1 MNRPM
6 RKLVL
11 GFGLAPIMALMIA
24 LALAATAAAQG
35 YSPAAQKVLT
45 RARVAAGGAGWNLL
59 RGWHETGRLNGA
71 PYEAWLDPLRY
82 GMRVETREAD
92 GVHVHGFNG
101 GGDWRIA
108 PGGQTT
114 GADIRGVISKT
125 RTDAFFDVHGYFYP
139 GRFDAR
145 GEYLGVRRWQGRS
158 FEVVMVKP
166 WAAEPRELWFDARTH
181 LLARLVDRAG
191 GKAVQFSDYRKVG
204 PVRIAFRS
212 WTEGPGGT
220 PTNVRQ
226 VEAVSFP
233 PVDRNLFSLPR
244 RQAETEGPAEA
255 AR

>member
-6 RKLVL
+6 RKLFL
-11 GFGLAPIMALMIA
+11 GFGLA
-24 LALAATAAAQG
+24 LAFAASAAAQG
-35 YSPAAQKVLT
+35 YSPAAQRVLT
-45 RARVAAGGAGWNLL
+45 KARAAAGGSGWNLL
-59 RGWHETGRLNGA
+59 RGWHETGRANGVA
-71 PYEAWLDPLRY
+71 YEAWLDPLRY

-92 GVHVHGFNG
+92 GLHVHGFNG

-108 PGGQTT
+108 PGGQTS
-114 GADIRGVISKT
+114 GADIRGIISRT

-145 GEYLGVRRWQGRS
+145 GEYLGVRRFQGRR

-181 LLARLVDRAG
+181 LLARMVDRAG
-191 GKAVQFSDYRKVG
+191 PRPVAVQFSDYRKVG
-204 PVRIAFRS
+204 PVRLAFRT
-212 WTEGPGGT
+212 WTEGPGGA

-226 VEAVSFP
+226 VESVSFP

-244 RQAETEGPAEA
+244 RQAEDEA
-255 AR
+255 AMAAGR